1 VHYLITAIENPALH
15 RRCILDNPALVDEEL
30 QRLSLARIQNE
41 SVTELYN
48 SFLESLPDDADGWL
62 IFCSDNLEFTEAPL
76 PRILNSCFSK
86 EALYGVFGAR
96 LVKNMRWQYFCEY
109 LGALKPAANTVG
121 TSHLTLYYTLGAD
134 FSDNTK
140 VDVLGRQCLILHSD
154 LARQYKLRF
163 DPAFSADFYVEDL
176 CLTARLEQQLIS
188 RMLAIDCRVHSR
200 ASSPATLHDRL
211 FSPGADNE
219 KSLRQDATRY
229 VEKYA
234 LRKIFDNKTM
244 LCAAR
249 PDLPALIGNRA
260 AGGDTLEAEAPRKN
274 GGMFPEN
281 VLPELR
287 LLAAGGDVYHTN
299 LDYNN
304 HNCTHVLAAGFMR
317 RDAKV
322 LDVGCAWGDLGV
334 FFKDRLNSSMWGVDY
349 DTKSLAQA
357 GLLGIYEE
365 LIPADLEHVQ
375 LADFNRFYRFFDH
388 IFLGD
393 VLEHLRRPYR
403 ILRKFVEFL
412 APGGT
417 FLASLPNVANGYV
430 LTNLLN
436 GSFDYD
442 CNGILDYTHLR
453 FFTAESQ
460 AGMFAECSLLV
471 KRATA
476 SFMIPGEYKRWGIPP
491 DLPRSVYEYI
501 FNNRHFLVLQ
511 YVCELEKSDLG
522 HDELMDHNLR
532 RLNQAP
538 YNNPKGWEQKKDM
551 YELVKSSLFR

>member
-1 VHYLITAIENPALH
+1 MHYLITAIENPALH
-15 RRCILDNPALVDEEL
+15 RRCILDNPSLVDEEL
-30 QRLSLARIQNE
+30 RRVSLARIQNE

-48 SFLESLPDDADGWL
+48 SFLDSLPDDADGWL

-76 PRILNSCFSK
+76 PRILNYCFSK

-109 LGALKPAANTVG
+109 LGALKPAADVVG
-121 TSHLTLYYTLGAD
+121 TRHLSLDYTLGAD

-154 LARQYKLRF
+154 LARQYGLRF
-163 DPAFSADFYVEDL
+163 DPAFSADFYMEDF
-176 CLTARLEQQLIS
+176 CLAARLDQHLIS
-188 RMLAIDCRVHSR
+188 RMLFIDSRVHSR
-200 ASSPATLHDRL
+200 VKGPA
-211 FSPGADNE
+211 
-219 KSLRQDATRY
+219 SLREKLFGPGEGNREALRRDATHY

-234 LRKIFDNKTM
+234 LRKVFDNKAM

-249 PDLPALIGNRA
+249 PDLPALIDNGRA
-260 AGGDTLEAEAPRKN
+260 GEETQGKK

-287 LLAAGGDVYHTN
+287 LLATAGDIYHTN
-299 LDYNN
+299 LDANNYNT
-304 HNCTHVLAAGFMR
+304 THVLAAGFMR

-349 DTKSLAQA
+349 DAKSLAQA

-365 LIPADLEHVQ
+365 LLQADLEHVQ
-375 LADFNRFYRFFDH
+375 LADLHRFYRFFDH

-436 GSFDYD
+436 GSFEYD

-460 AGMFAECSLLV
+460 AGMFAECSLSV
-471 KRATA
+471 KQATA
-476 SFMIPGEYKRWGIPP
+476 SFMIPGEYQRWGIPP
-491 DLPRSVYEYI
+491 NLPRPFYDYI
-501 FNNRHFLVLQ
+501 FNNRHFMVLQ
-511 YVCELEKSDLG
+511 YVCEVEKSDAG
-522 HDELMDHNLR
+522 HDELMAHNLR
-532 RLNQAP
+532 QIDQAP
-538 YNNPKGWEQKKDM
+538 YNNPRGWEQKKEM
-551 YELVKSSLFR
+551 YNLVKSSLLG